1 MGEMFKCRIRYF
13 SFRGNNL
20 ANLVETRNYKNP
32 CFNLIPRMKIK
43 FVGYVQGLSQERKFT
58 PSLIEINLTG

>member
-1 MGEMFKCRIRYF
+1 MGEKFKCRIRHF